1 MSIYSSGR
9 PKKVYVSNGVSELP
23 HAAGEYRHRDSAG
36 NITYIGE
43 TNDINRRTQQHLRSG
58 KLQSDYSVEYKLAD
72 GRSTSRTRREHEQEK
87 IKQHNPLLNKSV
99 GGEGRIAQRRT
110 SKKRNRIH

>member
-9 PKKVYVSNGVSELP
+9 PKKVYVSSGIKELP
-23 HAAGEYRHRDSAG
+23 HVAGEYRHRDGAG

-43 TNDINRRTQQHLRSG
+43 TNDINRRTKEHLRSG
-58 KLQSDYSVEYKLAD
+58 KLQKDFSVEYMEAD
-72 GRSTSRTRREHEQEK
+72 GRSSSRTRRLHEQEK

-99 GGEGRIAQRRT
+99 GGEGRIAQR
-110 SKKRNRIH
+110 KKQLKKDI